1 MYFYLAVAIFLEVI
15 GTASLK
21 MSEGFTKLIPSLVT
35 LLTYA
40 GAFYFL
46 SLTLRSIPLGIAY
59 AIWSGAGIVLISLI
73 GAISFNQKLDLA
85 AITGIGLII
94 AGVVIINLWSSSG
107 H

>member
-1 MYFYLAVAIFLEVI
+1 MYFYLAVAIILEVV

-21 MSEGFTKLIPSLVT
+21 MSEGFTKLIPSLIT
-35 LLTYA
+35 ALTYA

-59 AIWSGAGIVLISLI
+59 AIWSGVGIVLISVI
-73 GAISFNQKLDLA
+73 GVIAFGQKLDLA
-85 AITGIGLII
+85 AITGISFIL
-94 AGVVIINLWSSSG
+94 AGVVIINMWSASG

>member
-1 MYFYLAVAIFLEVI
+1 MYFYLAVAIFLEVL

-21 MSEGFTKLIPSLVT
+21 MSEGFTKLIPSLIT

-73 GAISFNQKLDLA
+73 GAISFGQRLDLP
-85 AITGIGLII
+85 AIIGIGLII
-94 AGVVIINLWSSSG
+94 AGVMIINLWSTSG